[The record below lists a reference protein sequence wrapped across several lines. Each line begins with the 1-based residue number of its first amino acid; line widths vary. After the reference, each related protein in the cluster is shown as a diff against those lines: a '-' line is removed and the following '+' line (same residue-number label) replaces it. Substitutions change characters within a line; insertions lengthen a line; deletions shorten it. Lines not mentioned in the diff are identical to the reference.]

1 VREKQEINEK
11 NEEEVGK
18 KRGVKQK
25 RKE

>member
-18 KRGVKQK
+18 REVKQK
-25 RKE
+25 EKE